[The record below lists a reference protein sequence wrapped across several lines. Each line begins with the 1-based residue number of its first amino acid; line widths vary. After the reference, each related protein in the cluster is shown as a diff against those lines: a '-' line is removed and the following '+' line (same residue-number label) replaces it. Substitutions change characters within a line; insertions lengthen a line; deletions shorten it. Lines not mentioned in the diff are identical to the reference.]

1 MFLPINLYDTYEQLE
16 SAMFKMGTLGVQ
28 DGDSGGSRWG
38 LWGFKMGTLGVQDG
52 DSGGFGNTKSSV
64 QNVHL
69 DQNSLPYLGSSL
81 HTWFAQAATIH

>member
-1 MFLPINLYDTYEQLE
+1 
-16 SAMFKMGTLGVQ
+16 MGTLGVQ
-28 DGDSGGSRWG
+28 DGDSGGG

-52 DSGGFGNTKSSV
+52 ESGNTKSSV